1 MASVQDNFT
10 IDAGGTLTREFIYKD
25 DNGDTIDISGYLARA
40 QVRKS
45 AFRELVFS
53 SVPTIDEETF
63 VITMTWTPEQ
73 TSLLVDSNYVY
84 GLEIYDEESGD
95 VVVLTRG
102 VLTVNQE
109 IVK

>member
-25 DNGDTIDISGYLARA
+25 DNGDTIDISGYSARA

-45 AFRELVFS
+45 TFRELVFA

-63 VITMTWTPEQ
+63 VITMTWTPQQ

>member
-84 GLEIYDEESGD
+84 GLEIYDEESND

-102 VLTVNQE
+102 VLTINQE

>member
-40 QVRKS
+40 QVRRSTYKELIIDS
-45 AFRELVFS
+45 APV
-53 SVPTIDEETF
+53 IDPETF
-63 VITMTWTPEQ
+63 VITMTWTAAQ
-73 TSLLVDSNYVY
+73 TSLLVDPNYVY

>member
-10 IDAGGTLTREFIYKD
+10 IDAGGTLIREFIYKD

-84 GLEIYDEESGD
+84 GLEIYAEESND

-102 VLTVNQE
+102 VLTINQE

>member
-40 QVRKS
+40 QVRRSTYKELIIDS
-45 AFRELVFS
+45 APV
-53 SVPTIDEETF
+53 IDPETF
-63 VITMTWTPEQ
+63 VITMTWTPAQ

-84 GLEIYDEESGD
+84 GLEIYDEDSGD

>member
-40 QVRKS
+40 QVRRSTYKELIIDS
-45 AFRELVFS
+45 APV
-53 SVPTIDEETF
+53 IDSETF
-63 VITMTWTPEQ
+63 VITMTWTAAQ

>member
-1 MASVQDNFT
+1 
-10 IDAGGTLTREFIYKD
+10 
-25 DNGDTIDISGYLARA
+25 
-40 QVRKS
+40 
-45 AFRELVFS
+45 
-53 SVPTIDEETF
+53 
-63 VITMTWTPEQ
+63 MTWTAAQ

>member
-1 MASVQDNFT
+1 VQDNFT

-25 DNGDTIDISGYLARA
+25 GNGDTIDISGYQARA

-45 AFRELVFS
+45 TFDRLVFS

-73 TSLLVDSNYVY
+73 TALLRDSNYVY
-84 GLEIYDEESGD
+84 GLEIYDESTGD
-95 VVVLTRG
+95 VAVLTHG
-102 VLTVNQE
+102 VLTVNQR
-109 IVK
+109 IVR

>member
-1 MASVQDNFT
+1 
-10 IDAGGTLTREFIYKD
+10 
-25 DNGDTIDISGYLARA
+25 
-40 QVRKS
+40 
-45 AFRELVFS
+45 
-53 SVPTIDEETF
+53 

>member
-10 IDAGGTLTREFIYKD
+10 IDAGGTLVREFIYKD
-25 DNGDTIDISGYLARA
+25 DNGDTIDISGYSARA

-45 AFRELVFS
+45 TFRELVFS
-53 SVPTIDEETF
+53 SVPTIDPDTF
-63 VITMTWTPEQ
+63 VITMTWTPQQ

-84 GLEIYDEESGD
+84 GLVIFDEDYND

>member
-10 IDAGGTLTREFIYKD
+10 IDAGATLTREFIYKD

-45 AFRELVFS
+45 TYKELIFA

-63 VITMTWTPEQ
+63 VITMTWTAAQ

>member
-10 IDAGGTLTREFIYKD
+10 VDAGGTLVRQFIYKD
-25 DNGDTIDISGYLARA
+25 AEGETIDISGYSARA

-45 AFRELVFS
+45 TYKELVID
-53 SVPTIDEETF
+53 SVPVIDPVTF
-63 VITMTWTPEQ
+63 VITMTWTAAQ

-84 GLEIYDEESGD
+84 GLEIYNEAGD
-95 VVVLTRG
+95 VAVLTHG

>member
-53 SVPTIDEETF
+53 SVPTIDQETF

-73 TSLLVDSNYVY
+73 TSLLLDSNYVY

>member
-10 IDAGGTLTREFIYKD
+10 IDAGGTVTREFIYKD

-53 SVPTIDEETF
+53 SVPTIDQETF

-73 TSLLVDSNYVY
+73 TSLLLDSNYVY

-102 VLTVNQE
+102 VLTINQE